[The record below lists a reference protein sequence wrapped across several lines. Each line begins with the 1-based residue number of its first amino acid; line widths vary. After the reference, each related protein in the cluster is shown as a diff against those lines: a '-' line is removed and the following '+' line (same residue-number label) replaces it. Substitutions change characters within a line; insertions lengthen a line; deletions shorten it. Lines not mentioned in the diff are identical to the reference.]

1 MDNKSIISDILEME
15 KNMAVNMVYSMNE
28 SSNNKL
34 YKEFLKIFEG
44 ISKESKEIFNI
55 MLDKSMYIIDSV
67 DKKKINEEKTKFIN
81 ELNSLK

>member
-81 ELNSLK
+81 ELNSLN

>member
-1 MDNKSIISDILEME
+1 MDNKNIISDILEME

-81 ELNSLK
+81 ELNSLN